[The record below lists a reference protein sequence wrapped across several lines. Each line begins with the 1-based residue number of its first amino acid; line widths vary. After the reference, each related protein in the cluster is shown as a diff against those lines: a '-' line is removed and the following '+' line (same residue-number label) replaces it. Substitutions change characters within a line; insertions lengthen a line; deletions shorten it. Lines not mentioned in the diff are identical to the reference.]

1 MLNKSWVLPPKVGTQ
16 YVSLSFI
23 PREALISR
31 CPGRG
36 TVHFSYTTSL
46 LPWATSG
53 GGILL
58 PVFGKPRFAS
68 SSSLH
73 SSSSVFSLSSFS
85 FSYSSSSSSSS
96 HPLPTQPQKD
106 EKVIFKSPMK
116 HTLEVPPWLR
126 EMGKKDVIEMSFIK
140 VLLYPE
146 HLIWTVGISLK
157 EKKREGE

>member
-1 MLNKSWVLPPKVGTQ
+1 MLNKSWVLPPKVVTQ

-68 SSSLH
+68 SS
-73 SSSSVFSLSSFS
+73 VFSLSSFS

-106 EKVIFKSPMK
+106 EKVILKSPMK

-126 EMGKKDVIEMSFIK
+126 EMGKKRRYHRDVI
-140 VLLYPE
+140 Y
-146 HLIWTVGISLK
+146 
-157 EKKREGE
+157 